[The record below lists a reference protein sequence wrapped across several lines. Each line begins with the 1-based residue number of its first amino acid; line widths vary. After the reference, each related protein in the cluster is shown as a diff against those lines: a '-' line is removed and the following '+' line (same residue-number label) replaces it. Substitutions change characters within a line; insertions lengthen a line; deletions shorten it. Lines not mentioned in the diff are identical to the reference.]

1 MSSKELAMSKRS
13 SVDARPNR
21 HRKENTNPHGVS
33 YLSAD
38 SMCDGETVEG
48 KCLECHLPKCIDDNE
63 IPRVRNVITNTY

>member
-1 MSSKELAMSKRS
+1 MSSKELAMSKIF

-21 HRKENTNPHGVS
+21 HHKEKTNPHGVS

-38 SMCDGETVEG
+38 SMCDGESVEG
-48 KCLECHLPKCIDDNE
+48 KCLECSLPKCIDDNE